1 MRMVDIIEKKKR
13 GGALN
18 AEEIRWFVA
27 GYTAGDI
34 PDYQAAALC
43 MAIWFRGMDAA
54 ETAAL
59 TLAMAD
65 SGDRVDLS
73 ALPGRKVDKHSTG
86 GVGDTTTLVAAPLA
100 AACGIT
106 IAKMSGR
113 GLGHT
118 GGTLDKLESIPGLST
133 AQSPER
139 FFAIARSAGL
149 AVVGQTG
156 NLTPADKLLYGLRD
170 ATATVDSLPLIAAS
184 IMSKKLAAGCD
195 AIVLD
200 VKVGS
205 GAFMG
210 ALEDARAL
218 AAEMVALGREA
229 RRQTVA
235 YLTDMNQPLGRA
247 VGNALEVAEAV
258 EILQG
263 HHGQGR
269 LCTLAVELGAEMLTL
284 GGAARS
290 MDEARKRL
298 RGAIASGEGLRAL
311 RAMVDQMGGDTTYI
325 DNPNKLYYANHTLE
339 VTAQRDGYLSAID
352 VREAGRAA
360 QALGAGRDKKDD
372 VIDPAVGYVMHKELG
387 DAVKKGESLATLY
400 YNDAQKAAAVTTIL
414 HGAISIAEDKPS
426 IGPLIYDIIRK

>member
-1 MRMVDIIEKKKR
+1 MRMVDLIEKKKH
-13 GGALN
+13 AAVLS
-18 AEEIRWFVA
+18 ADELRWFVA
-27 GYTAGDI
+27 GYVSGDI

-43 MAIWFRGMDAA
+43 MAIWFRGMNAG

-133 AQSPER
+133 FQTTQR
-139 FFAIARSAGL
+139 FFEIARSTGL

-156 NLTPADKLLYGLRD
+156 NLTPADKLLYALRD

-184 IMSKKLAAGCD
+184 VMSKKLAAGCD

-210 ALEDARAL
+210 NLEEARAL
-218 AAEMVALGREA
+218 AQEMVALGREA
-229 RRQTVA
+229 GRDTVA
-235 YLTDMNQPLGRA
+235 YLTDMNQPLGLA

-263 HHGQGR
+263 RHTGGR
-269 LCTLAVELGAEMLTL
+269 LRILAVELAAEMLVL
-284 GGAARS
+284 GGVAPSKEDGR
-290 MDEARKRL
+290 DRL
-298 RGAIASGEGLRAL
+298 LAAIASGAGLSAL
-311 RAMVDQMGGDTTYI
+311 RAMVTEMGGDASYI
-325 DNPNKLYYANHTLE
+325 DNPEKLYFAKHTLE
-339 VTAQRDGYLSAID
+339 IAAPKNGYLSAID

-372 VIDPAVGYVMHKELG
+372 VIDPAVGYVLRKRLG
-387 DAVKKGESLATLY
+387 DAVRQGESLATLH
-400 YNDAQKAAAVTTIL
+400 YNDAARANAVTTIL
-414 HGAISIAEDKPS
+414 QGAFFISDTKADQP
-426 IGPLIYDIIRK
+426 PLIYDIIR